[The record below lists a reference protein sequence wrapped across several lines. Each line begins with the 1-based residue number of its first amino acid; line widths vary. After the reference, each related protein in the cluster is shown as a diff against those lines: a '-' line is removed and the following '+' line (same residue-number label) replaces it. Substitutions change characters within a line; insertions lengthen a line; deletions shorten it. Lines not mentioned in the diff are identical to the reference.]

1 MDRNM
6 FSAIALCAAIYLAW
20 YQFYGK
26 KMEIQHQQ
34 AANGIVQ
41 TTTPI
46 QNNVQPSASTEK
58 STITA
63 SSNNQNVKIET
74 ITLQE
79 GEHKFTISSKG
90 AVITSA
96 AMPSFKGK
104 KTDDVPHLIGGSKQL
119 DLVIPNPDFTYVSEA
134 NYQVT
139 KKDNTSATLTYA
151 DDKIQIERTYKINS
165 SNYTVDHDLV
175 LSFKKQ
181 TPNFL
186 FVGLRAPKILPKI
199 ENERRHVSFSKM
211 SGGTAHWD
219 ATGSIDE
226 LKEELTEGK
235 WAGIS
240 SRYFLSALIDK
251 GAPNRPQFQVK
262 PNMNELEMNL
272 VYKISGNSLHIPQMY
287 FYGPKEI
294 DTLKRVGYGL
304 DNAVDFG
311 WFTII
316 AYPILTTLKWL
327 NEFVKNY
334 GIAIIL
340 LTVLIKILLY
350 PLTFKSMKSMQ
361 QMQKFQPQMQALREK
376 YKDDK
381 ERLNREM
388 MAAMRTH
395 GYNPMSGCLPIF
407 IQMPV
412 FIALYNVLYGA
423 TELYGQPFFG
433 WITDLSLKDPFY
445 VTPVLL
451 GLIMF
456 VQQKITP
463 QTTTDPAQQKMM
475 LMMPVIFGVMMLW
488 LPAGLTLY
496 MLVNSVVSIIQQ
508 VIINKQLGI
517 VRAKPAAA

>member
-26 KMEIQHQQ
+26 KMEPQHPQTMNSISQ
-34 AANGIVQ
+34 AVPTGQGVAA
-41 TTTPI
+41 TTNAEMTTMSTSVSK
-46 QNNVQPSASTEK
+46 QNTKAES
-58 STITA
+58 
-63 SSNNQNVKIET
+63 
-74 ITLQE
+74 ITLQD
-79 GEHKFTISSKG
+79 GEHKFVISSRG
-90 AVITSA
+90 AVVTA
-96 AMPSFKGK
+96 ASMPNFKGK
-104 KTDDVPHLIGGSKQL
+104 KTDDVSHLIGGSKQI
-119 DLVIPNPDFTYVSEA
+119 DLIIPNPDFAYVSEV

-139 KKDNTSATLTYA
+139 KKDNTSATFSYA
-151 DDKIQIERTYKINS
+151 DDKIQIERTYKLNS
-165 SNYTVDHDLV
+165 SNFTLDHDLA
-175 LSFKKQ
+175 LSLKKQ
-181 TPNFL
+181 APNFM

-199 ENERRHVSFSKM
+199 ENERRHVSFSKL
-211 SGGTAHWD
+211 SGGTVHWD

-240 SRYFLSALIDK
+240 SRYFLSALVDK
-251 GAPNRPQFQVK
+251 GAPSRPQFQVK
-262 PNMNELEMNL
+262 PNLDELEMNL
-272 VYKISGNSLHIPQMY
+272 VYKITGNNLHIPQMY

-294 DTLKRVGYGL
+294 DTLKKVGYGL

-327 NEFVKNY
+327 NGFVKNY

-350 PLTFKSMKSMQ
+350 PLTYKSMKGMQ

-445 VTPVLL
+445 VTPILL

-456 VQQKITP
+456 IQQRITP

-475 LMMPVIFGVMMLW
+475 LMMPIIFGVMMLW

-508 VIINKQLGI
+508 MIINKQLGI